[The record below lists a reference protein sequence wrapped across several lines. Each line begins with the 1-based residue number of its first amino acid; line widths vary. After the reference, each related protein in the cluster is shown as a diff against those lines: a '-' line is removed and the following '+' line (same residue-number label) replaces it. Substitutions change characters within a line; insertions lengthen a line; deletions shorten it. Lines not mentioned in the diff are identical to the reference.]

1 MSLEGQ
7 PLASILSTDAW
18 LMGRAPDQ
26 EPAEQVFPF
35 KILLPI
41 HSPIHVFIELLFCTR
56 LRGIAENS
64 GIVLPSQS
72 SQSWA
77 GDMDNPTGNFNTV
90 GGRLWPRQAS

>member
-1 MSLEGQ
+1 MSLESQ

-41 HSPIHVFIELLFCTR
+41 HSPIHVCIEPLFCTR

-64 GIVLPSQS
+64 GYSAALPEL
-72 SQSWA
+72 
-77 GDMDNPTGNFNTV
+77 PEL
-90 GGRLWPRQAS
+90 GRGHGQPNRQF